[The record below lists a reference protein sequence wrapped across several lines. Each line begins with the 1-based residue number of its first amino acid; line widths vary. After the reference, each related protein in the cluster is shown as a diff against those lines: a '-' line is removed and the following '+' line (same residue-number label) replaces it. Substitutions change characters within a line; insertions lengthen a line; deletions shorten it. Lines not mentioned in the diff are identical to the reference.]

1 MNFFL
6 FIYVLIVIGAKVIK
20 KLVKILIIIL
30 LGLFAIPSTAFI
42 LLQNRKIQSYLAN
55 EIAKQVSENL
65 KAEFSIE
72 SVDIIFFNRVI
83 LNHVLLKDQASD
95 TLLYANRIT
104 ATTKKFNLSAKRL
117 YLSKIKLEHSLI
129 RIAIDSEQV
138 ANIQYLIQGIR
149 ERPDTSRS
157 KWDFSV
163 RNIEVKDSR
172 FKLENPY
179 NPSDVSHGI
188 NFSDLSLNKLD
199 LDLRD
204 LILASDTVKFSVT
217 HANFQ
222 EKTGFIAEDFAADF
236 TIHKQLLDFS
246 NVRIKNKQSRVFA
259 NQVHFEFRDYEDFR
273 EEGIWNKV
281 KVKLDFADSH
291 LDVHDLGYFSERFYG
306 VQEEV
311 DLSGRLY
318 GKFNNLKGRN
328 VRINYH
334 NYLTFS
340 GDFDLNGM
348 PDYHQTYMFFD
359 FQNLTA
365 DIGLI
370 KTYGIPGLSD
380 TLEISDNI
388 LKLGKIYYR
397 GKFIGFINDFVSY
410 GKLITDLGQ
419 VSTDISIQPVQGD
432 QTSFHG
438 QLKTVG
444 FDLGELAGIPETLG
458 AISMN
463 AKVSG
468 ISSPGGQ
475 IQADMDGKISSLFLN
490 NYDYQNI
497 FLIGE
502 LSNNTFDG
510 SFAVEDPNL
519 KMEFY
524 GKIDASDTLPVFDFT
539 ANVDKAKLFPLN
551 ISKADPDYT
560 LSCYLNA
567 NFTGTNLD
575 DFDGEINLVNSLFQR
590 PDKQIQIYDFNLLA
604 NHRPDSNRMVLKSDF
619 LDAEIIGLYDFNSI
633 GKAFGRIVEN
643 HFPALRIEES
653 EFFDTTFYGLNHFN
667 FNIHFKNTFPIT
679 DFFLPEIQI
688 ARDSKVSGEYNPG
701 DYRLKILC
709 DFPELD
715 YKNNH
720 WSELSM
726 SLLSNDTATRL
737 NVNLNSFNLGEK
749 ITFNKLD
756 IESESSKNKT
766 LLDIEWDD
774 PDMKIFSGRISG
786 EVYLEARDDQRPVI
800 YWNMLPRSIIIRDTV
815 WDIQASRGTIDST
828 SISINNF
835 KIVHNNQ
842 FFNLDG
848 IISELPDDI
857 LTLTSHTLNLE
868 NFNVITNRF
877 GLEISGILD
886 GNTVL
891 SNLYN
896 NPLFISNFTIKEL
909 AINDEILG
917 DTKIQTNW
925 INKDQKIKMTASS
938 FRGNLET
945 LHLDGDYKPA
955 STELDLDFILDKL
968 RLNIVYPYLDEYLE
982 ELSGIISGD
991 MRLHGTVSKPLLE
1004 GKIKLQKV
1012 GFLVT
1017 YLQTRYNFSNEIQ
1030 IKKNNI
1036 RFKDFDLYDEQGSVA
1051 YLNGNINSKDLRDL
1065 TMDLTLNMDNFYLLN
1080 TREINNTLY
1089 YGRAIGTGIVQL
1101 KRESGNIDMNISV
1114 RTEDDTEL
1122 NINMNEGKEISESNF
1137 IVFVNSGETL
1147 PEEIQY
1153 RNGNG
1158 DNHKTIG
1165 LNMSF
1170 DLEINPLAEVQIIF
1184 DPQVG
1189 DIMKGNGY
1197 GNIRLELNP
1206 VGEFK
1211 MYGSYQIEEGEYLF
1225 TLQNIINKR
1234 LKVQKGGSISWNG
1247 DPMDAV
1253 IDMRAVYSTKATPA
1267 ILVPEGPEYLNKRYP
1282 VDCHLLMTDKM
1293 MNPTIQFEIILPSAE
1308 EETKNFVKNAITTDE
1323 ELTKQ
1328 FLSLLV
1334 INNFSTPQINA
1345 GTASSGG
1352 VSMAGVTTSELLS
1365 NQLSNWLSQISND
1378 FDIGVNYRPGDD
1390 ITSDQVEVALSTQIL
1405 DDRVS
1410 IHTNLDVGGTQA
1422 AGTNEG
1428 TNTSNIAGEFD
1439 VNVKLTDDGKFS
1451 IKAYNHSNDDQLY
1464 KSSLYTQGVGFVY
1477 REDFNTFGE
1486 LSRRF
1491 WRMLTGANKKGDE
1504 KKKKAGGESGETS
1517 GGQSV
1522 R

>member
-1 MNFFL
+1 M
-6 FIYVLIVIGAKVIK
+6 
-20 KLVKILIIIL
+20 
-30 LGLFAIPSTAFI
+30 
-42 LLQNRKIQSYLAN
+42 
-55 EIAKQVSENL
+55 
-65 KAEFSIE
+65 
-72 SVDIIFFNRVI
+72 IFFNRVI
-83 LNHVLLKDQASD
+83 LNHVLLKDQARD
-95 TLLYANRIT
+95 TLLYADRIT
-104 ATTKKFNLSAKRL
+104 ATTKKISLRAKRL
-117 YLSKIKLEHSLI
+117 HLSKIKLEHSLI
-129 RIAIDSEQV
+129 RIAIDSGQV
-138 ANIQYLIQGIR
+138 SNIQHLIQGVR
-149 ERPDTSRS
+149 QQPDTSSS
-157 KWDFSV
+157 KWDFAV
-163 RNIEVKDSR
+163 RNIKITDSR

-179 NPSDVSHGI
+179 SQTVIPHGI
-188 NFSDLSLNKLD
+188 NFSDISLDKMD
-199 LDLRD
+199 LDVRD
-204 LILASDTVKFSVT
+204 LTLASDTVKFSVI
-217 HANFQ
+217 HATFH
-222 EKTGFIAEDFAADF
+222 EKTGFVAEEFAADF
-236 TIHKQLLDFS
+236 TIHRQLLDFA
-246 NVRIKNKQSRVFA
+246 NVSIRNQQSRLFA
-259 NQVHFEFRDYEDFR
+259 NQVHFEFRDFKDFA
-273 EEGIWNKV
+273 EGGVWSKV
-281 KVKLDFADSH
+281 KVIIDLEDSH
-291 LDVHDLGYFSERFYG
+291 LHVRDLGYFTERFYG
-306 VQEEV
+306 VEEEV
-311 DLSGRLY
+311 NLSGKLY

-328 VRINYH
+328 IRINYH

-340 GDFDLNGM
+340 GNFDLNGM
-348 PDYHQTYMFFD
+348 PDYQQTYMFFD
-359 FQNLTA
+359 LQDLTA

-370 KTYGIPGLSD
+370 KKYGIPGMSD
-380 TLEISDNI
+380 TIEISDNI
-388 LKLGKIYYR
+388 AKLGKIYYR
-397 GKFIGFINDFVSY
+397 GKFIGFINDFVSN

-419 VSTDISIQPVQGD
+419 VSTDISIQPEQGD
-432 QTSFHG
+432 KTSFHG

-463 AKVSG
+463 AKVNG

-475 IQADMDGKISSLFLN
+475 VQAEMDGQISSLFLN
-490 NYDYQNI
+490 DYDYHNI
-497 FLIGE
+497 FLVGE

-539 ANVDKAKLFPLN
+539 ANVDKARLFPLN
-551 ISKADPDYT
+551 ISKADPNYT

-567 NFTGTNLD
+567 NFIGANLN

-590 PDKQIQIYDFNLLA
+590 QDKQIQIYDFNLLA
-604 NHRPDSNRMVLKSDF
+604 SHRPDSNRMVLKSDL

-653 EFFDTTFYGLNHFN
+653 EFFDTTFYGLNQFN

-688 ARDSKVSGEYNPG
+688 ARDSRVSGEYNPG

-709 DFPELD
+709 DFPELA
-715 YKNNH
+715 YKNNQ
-720 WSELSM
+720 WSELSL
-726 SLLSNDTATRL
+726 SLLSNDSATRL
-737 NVNLNSFNLGEK
+737 DFYTNTFNLGDK
-749 ITFNKLD
+749 ITFNQLGV
-756 IESESSKNKT
+756 ESESSENKT
-766 LLDIEWDD
+766 RLDIKWND
-774 PDMKIFSGRISG
+774 PKMKQFSGMISG
-786 EVYLEARDDQRPVI
+786 EVYLAAREDQRPVLH
-800 YWNMLPRSIIIRDTV
+800 WNMLPRTVVIRDTV
-815 WDIQASRGTIDST
+815 WNIQSSNGIVDSS
-828 SISINNF
+828 SILINNF
-835 KIVHNNQ
+835 KIVHNDQ
-842 FFNLDG
+842 FFILDG
-848 IISELPDDI
+848 IISEDPDDI

-868 NFNVITNRF
+868 NFNEMTTRF

-886 GNTVL
+886 GKTIL
-891 SNLYN
+891 SDLYN
-896 NPLFISNFTIKEL
+896 NPLFISNFTIEEF

-917 DTKIQTNW
+917 DTKIETNW
-925 INKDQKIKMTASS
+925 NNKDQKIKIMASS

-945 LHLDGDYKPA
+945 LHLDGDYIPA
-955 STELDLDFILDKL
+955 SRELDLDFNLDKL
-968 RLNIVYPYLDEYLE
+968 RLNIAYPYLAEYLE

-991 MRLHGTVSKPLLE
+991 MRLHGTLSEPLLE
-1004 GKIKLQKV
+1004 GKIKMQKV

-1017 YLQTRYNFSNEIQ
+1017 YLQTRYNFSNDLQ
-1030 IKKNNI
+1030 IKNNNI
-1036 RFKDFDLYDEQGSVA
+1036 RFKDFDIYDEQGNVA
-1051 YLNGNINSKDLRDL
+1051 YLNGDITSRHLHDL
-1065 TMDLTLNMDNFYLLN
+1065 TMDLTLDASNFYFLN
-1080 TREINNTLY
+1080 TREIHNTLY

-1101 KRESGNIDMNISV
+1101 KRESGNIDMKISA

-1137 IVFVNSGETL
+1137 IVFVKSGEQL
-1147 PEEIQY
+1147 PEDIG
-1153 RNGNG
+1153 NGNG
-1158 DNHKTIG
+1158 NGNHNKPIG

-1170 DLEINPLAEVQIIF
+1170 DLEINPLAQVQIIF

-1197 GNIRLELNP
+1197 GNILLELNTT
-1206 VGEFK
+1206 GEFK
-1211 MYGSYQIEEGEYLF
+1211 MYGDYQIEEGEYLF

-1267 ILVPEGPEYLNKRYP
+1267 VLVPEGPEYLNKRYP
-1282 VDCHLLMTDKM
+1282 VDCHLLMTEKM
-1293 MNPTIQFEIILPSAE
+1293 LNPTIQFEINLPSAE

-1352 VSMAGVTTSELLS
+1352 MSMAGVTTSELLS

-1422 AGTNEG
+1422 TGTAEG

-1439 VNVKLTDDGKFS
+1439 VNVKLSDDGKFN

-1464 KSSLYTQGVGFVY
+1464 KSSQYTQGVGFVY

-1486 LSRRF
+1486 LGRRF
-1491 WRMLTGANKKGDE
+1491 WRTLTGANKKGD
-1504 KKKKAGGESGETS
+1504 KKKKRTRDETAESS
-1517 GGQSV
+1517 GSQSV
-1522 R
+1522 E